1 MQGDL
6 TAVLPFCQIAQARV
20 LEHLQHGKPD
30 KNSTEH
36 EGKAPYHQT

>member
-6 TAVLPFCQIAQARV
+6 TAVLPFCQVAQARV
-20 LEHLQHGKPD
+20 LEPLKHRESD
-30 KNSTEH
+30 KNSAEH